1 MVGFTLLSRSYYY
14 LRRRSPGPPFP
25 PDHRQAGERGAIRD
39 KILAR
44 DGKCRWTRR
53 SCRSWR
59 RCEHACST
67 VVRAAL
73 SPTATLLLLLVAS
86 LLAISL
92 MLHCCCA
99 LVLMSDNITMAAA
112 CWSWC
117 MSISNSSIEVQLAR
131 ASPLDMLVLVDEV
144 RMQAGLHTIHI
155 LLHEASWCTWSSEL
169 ADLFHIWRTACSRS
183 FDWCAVRRRRLR
195 AAGVSGVDS

>member
-1 MVGFTLLSRSYYY
+1 MADAGGS
-14 LRRRSPGPPFP
+14 RRS
-25 PDHRQAGERGAIRD
+25 R
-39 KILAR
+39 
-44 DGKCRWTRR
+44 
-53 SCRSWR
+53 RSWR
-59 RCEHACST
+59 RCEHVSLT

-73 SPTATLLLLLVAS
+73 SPTATLLLLPVSS

-169 ADLFHIWRTACSRS
+169 ADLFHIWRTASSRS

>member
-1 MVGFTLLSRSYYY
+1 
-14 LRRRSPGPPFP
+14 
-25 PDHRQAGERGAIRD
+25 
-39 KILAR
+39 
-44 DGKCRWTRR
+44 
-53 SCRSWR
+53 
-59 RCEHACST
+59 
-67 VVRAAL
+67 
-73 SPTATLLLLLVAS
+73 
-86 LLAISL
+86 
-92 MLHCCCA
+92 
-99 LVLMSDNITMAAA
+99 MSDKITMAAA

>member
-1 MVGFTLLSRSYYY
+1 M
-14 LRRRSPGPPFP
+14 
-25 PDHRQAGERGAIRD
+25 
-39 KILAR
+39 
-44 DGKCRWTRR
+44 
-53 SCRSWR
+53 
-59 RCEHACST
+59 
-67 VVRAAL
+67 VRAAL

-144 RMQAGLHTIHI
+144 VS
-155 LLHEASWCTWSSEL
+155 ASWAAHQLRPAARGDVACLVFGVVQLARHVEDGLLEFFPLVRGSS
-169 ADLFHIWRTACSRS
+169 APAPSCWRE
-183 FDWCAVRRRRLR
+183 RRRQTSGAAAAMLLAEWR
-195 AAGVSGVDS
+195 ACGSW